1 MSVFGWLLRV
11 IAIVFNVV
19 LGLFLLGVGAMGWL
33 TGEDLRFDLIPA
45 VKGESLVRTLIGM
58 GLFALLSVLLAL
70 SGGKLGSVLMLLWN
84 LLVVSLLVYA
94 GAWSSYRFDGMEHF
108 QKGLLLLGAAL
119 LALWGSWIQLRRPRR
134 PKDV

>member
-1 MSVFGWLLRV
+1 
-11 IAIVFNVV
+11 
-19 LGLFLLGVGAMGWL
+19 MGWL
-33 TGEDLRFDLIPA
+33 TAEEVRFDLIPA
-45 VKGESLVRTLIGM
+45 VKGEGLVYTLIGT

-70 SGGKLGSVLMLLWN
+70 SAGKLGSVPMLLWN

-108 QKGLLLLGAAL
+108 QNGLMVLGLAL

-134 PKDV
+134 PKNA